1 MTWHYAETD
10 PPKHTNDVIV
20 SDGGSGYAIMMHNEV
35 EAHKNNNLVQ
45 KYNKDA
51 GYDIKSGEDV
61 LILPG
66 RGVVIETGLHV
77 YIPSYLFGVV
87 QGRSGLS
94 INHNIETGNAGI
106 IDPGF
111 TGPIKVKLYNRDLNE
126 PFRIRI
132 GDRIAQLVF
141 HIRPAGF
148 MGLKFSIIEKDIA
161 DWPETDRGNN
171 GIGSTG
177 RK

>member
-1 MTWHYAETD
+1 M
-10 PPKHTNDVIV
+10 
-20 SDGGSGYAIMMHNEV
+20 IMMHNEV

-66 RGVVIETGLHV
+66 RGMVIETGLHV
-77 YIPSYLFGVV
+77 YIPSYLLGVV

-94 INHNIETGNAGI
+94 TNCSIEVGNAGV

-111 TGPIKVKLYNRDLNE
+111 TGSIKVKLYNKDFNE
-126 PFRIRI
+126 PFRVRV

-141 HIRPAGF
+141 HVRPAGF
-148 MGLKFSIIEKDIA
+148 MDFLWESFYWEHAGVRPDIPQFFIIEKDISE
-161 DWPETDRGNN
+161 WPKTERARN
-171 GIGSTG
+171 GYGSTG
-177 RK
+177 VR

>member
-1 MTWHYAETD
+1 MIFQH
-10 PPKHTNDVIV
+10 NDIE
-20 SDGGSGYAIMMHNEV
+20 SHRG
-35 EAHKNNNLVQ
+35 NNLIQ
-45 KYNKDA
+45 GYSDDA

-66 RGVVIETGLHV
+66 RGAVIETGLHV

-111 TGPIKVKLYNRDLNE
+111 TGSIKVKLYNKDLNE
-126 PFRIRI
+126 PFRVRI

-141 HIRPAGF
+141 HVRPE
-148 MGLKFSIIEKDIA
+148 GLWQVMLSWFRDLHVGVMPEIIDFSIAELA
-161 DWPETDRGNN
+161 LNQWPNSERGNN
-171 GIGSTG
+171 GFGSSG
-177 RK
+177 K

>member
-1 MTWHYAETD
+1 M
-10 PPKHTNDVIV
+10 IFM
-20 SDGGSGYAIMMHNEV
+20 SNEI
-35 EAHKNNNLVQ
+35 EAHRGNNLIQ
-45 KYNKDA
+45 GYSDDA

-66 RGVVIETGLHV
+66 RGAVIETGLHV
-77 YIPSYLFGVV
+77 YIPSFLFGVV

-94 INHNIETGNAGI
+94 INHSIETGNAGV

-111 TGPIKVKLYNRDLNE
+111 TGSIKVKLYNEDLNE
-126 PFRIRI
+126 PFRVRV

-141 HIRPAGF
+141 HLRPAGF
-148 MGLKFSIIEKDIA
+148 MDFLRESFYQEHMGWMPDVLEFSIIEKDIA

>member
-1 MTWHYAETD
+1 MLL
-10 PPKHTNDVIV
+10 
-20 SDGGSGYAIMMHNEV
+20 MHNDIEV
-35 EAHKNNNLVQ
+35 HRGNNLIQ
-45 KYNKDA
+45 GYSDDA

-66 RGVVIETGLHV
+66 RGAVIETGLHV
-77 YIPSYLFGVV
+77 CIPSYLFGVV

-94 INHNIETGNAGI
+94 INHSIETGNAGV

-111 TGPIKVKLYNRDLNE
+111 TGSIKVKLYNEDLNE
-126 PFRIRI
+126 PFRVLV

-141 HIRPAGF
+141 HFRPAGF
-148 MGLKFSIIEKDIA
+148 MNFLRDSSDFSIQEKDIA
-161 DWPETDRGNN
+161 DWPKTDRGNN

>member
-1 MTWHYAETD
+1 M
-10 PPKHTNDVIV
+10 IL
-20 SDGGSGYAIMMHNEV
+20 MHNEI
-35 EAHKNNNLVQ
+35 EAHRGNNLTQ
-45 KYNKDA
+45 GYSDDA
-51 GYDIKSGEDV
+51 GYDIKSGKNI

-66 RGVVIETGLHV
+66 RGAVIETGLHV
-77 YIPSYLFGVV
+77 YIPSFLFGVV
-87 QGRSGLS
+87 QGRSSLS
-94 INHNIETGNAGI
+94 INHSIETGNAGV

-111 TGPIKVKLYNRDLNE
+111 TGSIKVKLYNEDFNE
-126 PFRIRI
+126 PFRVRV

-148 MGLKFSIIEKDIA
+148 FYRAHMGWVPECLEFSIIEKDIA

>member
-1 MTWHYAETD
+1 M
-10 PPKHTNDVIV
+10 
-20 SDGGSGYAIMMHNEV
+20 IMMYNDI
-35 EAHKNNNLVQ
+35 EAHKNNNLTQ
-45 KYNKDA
+45 KYDTDA

-77 YIPSYLFGVV
+77 CIPSFLFGVV
-87 QGRSGLS
+87 QGRSSLS
-94 INHNIETGNAGI
+94 IKHGIEACNAGV

-111 TGPIKVKLYNRDLNE
+111 TGSIKVKLYNEDLNE
-126 PFRIRI
+126 PFRVLV

-141 HIRPAGF
+141 HLRPAGF
-148 MGLKFSIIEKDIA
+148 MDFLRDSFIKSTWSGCQIFLEFSIIERDIV
-161 DWPETDRGNN
+161 DWPKTDRGNN

>member
-1 MTWHYAETD
+1 M
-10 PPKHTNDVIV
+10 IL
-20 SDGGSGYAIMMHNEV
+20 MHNEI

-45 KYNKDA
+45 GYSDDA

-66 RGVVIETGLHV
+66 RGAVIETGLHV
-77 YIPSYLFGVV
+77 YIPSFLFGVV

-94 INHNIETGNAGI
+94 INHSIETGNAGV

-111 TGPIKVKLYNRDLNE
+111 TGSIKVKLYNEDLNE
-126 PFRIRI
+126 PFRVRV

-141 HIRPAGF
+141 HVRPAGF
-148 MGLKFSIIEKDIA
+148 MNFLRDSSEFSIIEKDIA

-171 GIGSTG
+171 GYGSTG